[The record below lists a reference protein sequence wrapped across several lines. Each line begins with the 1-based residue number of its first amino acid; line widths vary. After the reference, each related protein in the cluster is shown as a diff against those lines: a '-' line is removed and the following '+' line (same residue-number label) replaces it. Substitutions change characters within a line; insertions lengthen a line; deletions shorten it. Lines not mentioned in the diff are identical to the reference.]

1 MLAGCSTDE
10 AIIYGLATSR
20 LVIRTPEVARFY
32 VDIFAHH
39 PENFV
44 TYKVLRMQGDLLTK
58 GQLQLL
64 GLRTNTKIS
73 RQFYETLNDDGLLDP
88 FESAATIAINI
99 SNAICSQRD
108 IHRLFDAMGPDQ
120 MLRAIPSNMAAGPC
134 AAARQL
140 SSLSLKANEAVLF
153 PLQGCDKGA
162 QCGCRWTLD
171 NIFIDDD
178 DQGSLPSRLSLE

>member
-1 MLAGCSTDE
+1 MSGF
-10 AIIYGLATSR
+10 
-20 LVIRTPEVARFY
+20 VIRTPQVASFY
-32 VDIFAHH
+32 IETYAKH
-39 PENFV
+39 PETFV
-44 TYKVLRMQGDLLTK
+44 TYKMLRMQGDLLTK

-64 GLRTNTKIS
+64 GLRTNTKVS

-88 FESAATIAINI
+88 FESAAIIAISI
-99 SNAICSQRD
+99 SNAICSRRD

-134 AAARQL
+134 AAASQL

-171 NIFIDDD
+171 NIFSDDD
-178 DQGSLPSRLSLE
+178 DQVSLPSRLSLE